1 MENLTPF
8 EKFGNM
14 LNEDSVPNTAGKGKT
29 GMTKPSGES
38 VAPTKIID
46 VPKGNPAALKK
57 LVADSIKAVK
67 AGRKVYMSLT
77 SDGYHVIFD
86 QNATTRTQYNV
97 NLLDTAEF
105 LSILSETVGADLI
118 K

>member
-8 EKFGNM
+8 EKFGNS
-14 LNEDSVPNTAGKGKT
+14 LNEDSVPNTTGKT
-29 GMTKPSGES
+29 GTTKPSGES
-38 VAPTKIID
+38 IAPNRVVD

-57 LVADSIKAVK
+57 LVTDSIKAVK
-67 AGRKVYMSLT
+67 AGRKVQMSLT

-105 LSILSETVGADLI
+105 LLILSETVGADL
-118 K
+118 KK